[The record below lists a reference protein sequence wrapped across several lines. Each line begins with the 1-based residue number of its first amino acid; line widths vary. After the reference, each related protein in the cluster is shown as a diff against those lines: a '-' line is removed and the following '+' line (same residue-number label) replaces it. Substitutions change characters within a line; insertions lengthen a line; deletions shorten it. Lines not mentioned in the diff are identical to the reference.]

1 MRSLASVAAALVLAS
16 ACGVNGPSGQAQ
28 PRLVAEDPPSSISTP
43 TLTKSPR
50 VAEPE
55 RIRIP
60 SIGVDARIVKVG
72 LKANG
77 DMETPSFGKA
87 GWYTE
92 GPRPGQDGPAVVV
105 AHVDSKS
112 GPDVFAKLKQL
123 RKGAKI
129 HVTDK
134 TGKVHEFEAGRKQQT
149 DKTALPV
156 KAIWGETDG
165 PALRL
170 ITCGGDFDKASGH
183 YVSNVIVWA
192 NAA

>member
-1 MRSLASVAAALVLAS
+1 MRLLAAVALAVVLAS
-16 ACGVNGPSGQAQ
+16 GCGTNAAPQPSQTLRMA
-28 PRLVAEDPPSSISTP
+28 DPPATSATP
-43 TLTKSPR
+43 SAPART
-50 VAEPE
+50 VAEPS

-77 DMETPSFGKA
+77 DMETPAFGRA

-123 RKGAKI
+123 KRGGTI
-129 HVTDK
+129 LVTDK
-134 TGKVHEFEAGRKQQT
+134 QGKVHEFVAGRKQQT

-192 NAA
+192 DAA

>member
-1 MRSLASVAAALVLAS
+1 MRLLAAVALSIALIS
-16 ACGVNGPSGQAQ
+16 GCGSNVSPPSSQ
-28 PRLVAEDPPSSISTP
+28 PRLLAQTPAVAPSSSAP
-43 TLTKSPR
+43 VRK
-50 VAEPE
+50 VADPE

-60 SIGVDARIVKVG
+60 SIGVDASIVRVG

-87 GWYTE
+87 GWYTK

-123 RKGAKI
+123 KRGGKI
-129 HVTDK
+129 AITDK
-134 TGKVHEFEAGRKQQT
+134 QGKTHTFVAQRQQQT

-156 KAIWGETDG
+156 KAIWGKTAG

-192 NAA
+192 DAA

>member
-1 MRSLASVAAALVLAS
+1 MS
-16 ACGVNGPSGQAQ
+16 ACGGNGPSGQAQ
-28 PRLVAEDPPSSISTP
+28 PRLAAEDPPSSISTP

-50 VAEPE
+50 AAEPE

-77 DMETPSFGKA
+77 DMETPDFGKA

-105 AHVDSKS
+105 AHVDSKT

-123 RKGAKI
+123 KRGEKI
-129 HVTDK
+129 AITDK
-134 TGKVHEFEAGRKQQT
+134 SGKVHQFVARRQQQT

-156 KAIWGETDG
+156 KAIWGKTDG

-170 ITCGGDFDKASGH
+170 ITCGGDFDRRINH

-192 NAA
+192 DAA

>member
-1 MRSLASVAAALVLAS
+1 MRHLAAVAAALVLVSGCGPNAS
-16 ACGVNGPSGQAQ
+16 PPPSQTL
-28 PRLVAEDPPSSISTP
+28 RLADPPATSATPSTP
-43 TLTKSPR
+43 ART
-50 VAEPE
+50 VAEPA

-60 SIGVDARIVKVG
+60 SIGVDASIVEVG

-123 RKGAKI
+123 KRGAKI
-129 HVTDK
+129 SITDK
-134 TGKVHEFEAGRKQQT
+134 AGKTYEFVARRQQQT

-156 KAIWGETDG
+156 KAIWGPTGG

-183 YVSNVIVWA
+183 YVENVVA
-192 NAA
+192 YADAA